1 MRDAATV
8 TPPAA
13 AGDENT
19 QALVEYCLRLG
30 DTALILGHRLGQWCG
45 DSPVLEEDMALVNI
59 SLDQLGTAR
68 ALFAYAGE
76 VEGAG
81 RSEDDIA
88 FLRDPLDYRHILL
101 AEQPNEDFGY
111 TIVRQLLIS
120 AFQVDFYQ
128 RLTASADERLA
139 AIGAKAVKEAAYHLR
154 HAGQWTIR
162 LGDGTAES
170 HRRAQAALDEL
181 WCYTGELFEVDAV
194 EEALIAAGVAVDP
207 KPLKALWDDRIAAIL
222 AEATLK
228 RPEDGWMQTGGRQGR
243 HSEYLGFILTELQY
257 MQRTYPGATW

>member
-1 MRDAATV
+1 MSDAATM
-8 TPPAA
+8 PPATA
-13 AGDENT
+13 AGDEQI

-30 DTALILGHRLGQWCG
+30 DTALILGHRLGEWCG
-45 DSPVLEEDMALVNI
+45 HGPALEEDMALVNI

-76 VEGAG
+76 IEGKG
-81 RSEDDIA
+81 RDEDAIA
-88 FLRDPLDYRHILL
+88 FLRDPLDYRHVLL
-101 AEQPNEDFGY
+101 AEQPNEDFAY

-128 RLTASADERLA
+128 RLTASTDERLA

-162 LGDGTAES
+162 LGDGTEES
-170 HRRAQAALDEL
+170 HRKAQAALDEL
-181 WCYTGELFEVDAV
+181 WCYTGELFETDRV
-194 EEALIAAGVAVDP
+194 EEALIAAGIAVDP
-207 KPLKALWDDRIAAIL
+207 GPLKALWDERIDGIL
-222 AEATLK
+222 AEATLT

-243 HSEYLGFILTELQY
+243 HSEYLGFILTDLQY